1 MRILKKECYVDLER
15 AHQDL
20 QNAFQTA
27 MASAENKLYLIKGQT
42 ALGKTSTY
50 LNYMKDSVRPV
61 VIAVPTHELKRQIFY
76 DANLHGIEAIC
87 ATPDIATYSIS
98 EDVTEEMQDFYD
110 IGSRCL
116 CSAVSGGNA
125 TAYGKSNPVMRKSP
139 GF

>member
-1 MRILKKECYVDLER
+1 MDLET

-87 ATPDIATYSIS
+87 ATPDIAAYGIS
-98 EDVTEEMQDFYD
+98 EEVTEEMQDFYD
-110 IGSRCL
+110 IGAGAYAL
-116 CSAVSGGNA
+116 QFLGGNA
-125 TAYGKSNPVMRKSP
+125 TAYGKRQP
-139 GF
+139 GL